1 VDPIDDAV
9 TEADPEQRYRE
20 VRERVLAAGT
30 PRPGATETASF
41 LVDQTKASFDRTLA
55 NATNVESKATVL
67 LGIVAAAATAL
78 GLFGAHGG
86 SGLFATPIGG
96 LAGILVVLSMIALLC
111 ALPAREL
118 TGPNL
123 DPYVSPAMVREDNR
137 IGLALALA
145 EHYGTMQARVRAQIR
160 RDRRILL
167 TAYLAVGAAA
177 VLLVLNAAGD
187 HYGRLS
193 HRVPRSAPLSVP
205 SR

>member
-1 VDPIDDAV
+1 MDHVYETV
-9 TEADPEQRYRE
+9 SEADREQRYRE
-20 VRERVLAAGT
+20 VRKWTLAAGT
-30 PRPGATETASF
+30 PRPGAFETASF
-41 LVDQTKASFDRTLA
+41 LVDQAKASFERTLA

-67 LGIVAAAATAL
+67 LGIVAAAATGL
-78 GLFGAHGG
+78 GLFGARSG
-86 SGLFATPIGG
+86 SGLFATSLGG
-96 LAGILVVLSMIALLC
+96 VAGILVVVAMIALLC

-160 RDRRILL
+160 SDRRILL

-187 HYGRLS
+187 HYGQLS
-193 HRVPRSAPLSVP
+193 HHVPRSAPLSAP